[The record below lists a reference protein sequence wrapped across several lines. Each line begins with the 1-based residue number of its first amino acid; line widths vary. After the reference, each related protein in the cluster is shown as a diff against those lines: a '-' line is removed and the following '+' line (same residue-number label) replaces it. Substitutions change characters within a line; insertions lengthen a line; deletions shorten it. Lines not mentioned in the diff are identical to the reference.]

1 MNLDLTG
8 KNALVCGGSKGIGNA
23 IATELALLGANVTIC
38 SRSED
43 SLKAA
48 INEFDTTKGNTH
60 NYFTAD
66 FSKPSNLKVSLEN
79 FISDTKIQFNIL
91 VNNTGGPAGGPIVNA
106 DIEEFRNAFNNHL
119 ICNHILVQTLLP
131 SLKENGYGRIVNII
145 STSVKVPL
153 NGLGVSNTIRG
164 AVASWGKTLANELG
178 QFGIT
183 VNNVLPGATNTDR
196 LSSIIEN
203 KANKTNKSIEEVG
216 KAMKSIIPLARF
228 GAPNEI
234 ANMVA
239 FLCSPA
245 GAYISGQSIAVDGGR
260 TPSF

>member
-43 SLKAA
+43 ALISA
-48 INEFDTTKGNTH
+48 IENFDKSKGNKHT
-60 NYFTAD
+60 YFTAD
-66 FSKPSNLKVSLEN
+66 FSNPTALKTALES
-79 FISDTKIQFNIL
+79 FLTETKMKFNIL

-106 DIEEFRNAFNNHL
+106 KIEEFTNAFNNHL

-131 SLKENGYGRIVNII
+131 SLKANGYGRIVNII

-183 VNNVLPGATNTDR
+183 VNNVLPGATNTGR

-203 KANKTNKSIEEVG
+203 KAKKTDKTIEEVS

-228 GAPNEI
+228 GVPNEI

-245 GAYISGQSIAVDGGR
+245 GAYVSGQSIAVDGGR

>member
-23 IATELALLGANVTIC
+23 IAKELALLGANITIC
-38 SRSED
+38 SRNLET
-43 SLKAA
+43 LQIAA
-48 INEFDTTKGNTH
+48 SEFDTSKANKH
-60 NYFTAD
+60 NYFIAD
-66 FSKPSNLKVSLEN
+66 FSKPNSLKSNLEAFLKK
-79 FISDTKIQFNIL
+79 TNIKFHIL
-91 VNNTGGPAGGPIVNA
+91 INNTGGPTGGPIINA
-106 DIEEFRNAFNNHL
+106 DIEEFKNAFNNHL
-119 ICNHILVQTLLP
+119 ICNHILAQTLLP
-131 SLKENGYGRIVNII
+131 SLKNGYGRIINII

-178 QFGIT
+178 QFNIT
-183 VNNVLPGATNTDR
+183 VNNILPGATNTER
-196 LSSIIEN
+196 LNSIIEN
-203 KANKTNKSIEEVG
+203 KANKTGKSLKDVN

-228 GAPNEI
+228 GEPNEI

-245 GAYISGQSIAVDGGR
+245 GSYVSGQSIAVDGGR
-260 TPSF
+260 TPSI

>member
-43 SLKAA
+43 SLVFA
-48 INEFDTTKGNTH
+48 IKNLDNSKGNKHT
-60 NYFTAD
+60 YFTAD
-66 FSKPSNLKVSLEN
+66 FSNPTALKNALNSFLAE
-79 FISDTKIQFNIL
+79 SKKEFNIL

-106 DIEEFRNAFNNHL
+106 KIEEFTNAFNNHL

-131 SLKENGYGRIVNII
+131 SLKANGYGRIVNII

-183 VNNVLPGATNTDR
+183 VNNVLPGATNTGR

-203 KANKTNKSIEEVG
+203 KAKKTDKTIEEVS

-228 GAPNEI
+228 GVPNEI

-245 GAYISGQSIAVDGGR
+245 GAYVSGQSIAVDGGR